1 MLFWATN
8 YCGVEV
14 AVCCDLLGIFTC
26 VLYHLGLVDSGGKK
40 IMRKKIVFILLLLNL
55 VIPNFE
61 MFPHLE
67 FLTATLTK
75 KRGTLTGSQMSI
87 RLFMTKR

>member
-40 IMRKKIVFILLLLNL
+40 NYAKKNCFYLIAFEFGDSQFRDVSSSG
-55 VIPNFE
+55 IPDRYVD
-61 MFPHLE
+61 
-67 FLTATLTK
+67 K
-75 KRGTLTGSQMSI
+75 KKGHFNRIWQAYQ
-87 RLFMTKR
+87 